1 MDVHQLQSKYPL
13 LLSFFKDNGYS
24 KSYIRL
30 FMTVIRLLL
39 REANKNTL
47 NSYEKLYES
56 LVNRGYSP
64 SVLKQRRSIMGI
76 IKQFVQDDIF
86 PSSQK
91 RSSFFQTNSYELLS
105 DDFKQ
110 VIDRYRM
117 NEQRRG
123 KLETTIYTESHNA
136 ACFFLQIQNS
146 GITTIG
152 EISEKNVIDFF
163 YNGERITKSS
173 SYKKNIAA
181 VIKACIPDY
190 PNGECNNLLAFLPC
204 LKKRR
209 KNYPFLT
216 SDEVDKIKAVLEEE
230 NSHLSLRDK
239 AIGTL
244 AIYTGLRSCDI
255 SNLRMDD
262 IDWVNDTIIVK
273 QQKTLVSFTLP
284 LRAIV
289 GNALFDY
296 ITLERPN
303 VTCRPVFLTKQRPY
317 WKITSSNLYNVSVTI
332 LKQAGVRTGGGR
344 KGLHLFRHRLASSL
358 LENGIAHPVIS
369 ATLGHTAPTSLN
381 PYLDA
386 DLAHLKACA
395 LSIESFPIRKEVFA

>member
-13 LLSFFKDNGYS
+13 LLSFLKDNGYS
-24 KSYIRL
+24 KGYIRL
-30 FMTVIRLLL
+30 FKTVIRLLL

-47 NSYEKLYES
+47 NTYEELYEF

-64 SVLKQRRSIMGI
+64 SILKQRRSIIGI
-76 IKQFVQDDIF
+76 IKQFVQDDVF
-86 PSSQK
+86 PSYQK
-91 RSSFFQTNSYELLS
+91 RSSFLQTDSYELLS

-110 VIDRYRM
+110 VIESYRK
-117 NEQRRG
+117 NERQRG
-123 KLETTIYTESHNA
+123 KLETTINTESQNA
-136 ACFFLQIQNS
+136 ACFFLQIQHA

-152 EISEKNVIDFF
+152 EIAENNVIGFF
-163 YNGERITKSS
+163 YDGERITKSS

-181 VIKACIPDY
+181 VIRSCIPDY
-190 PNGECNNLLAFLPC
+190 PNGECNKLLAFLPC
-204 LKKRR
+204 LKERR

-216 SDEVDKIKAVLEEE
+216 LDEVDKIKTVLEEE
-230 NSHLSLRDK
+230 NSQLSLRDK

-255 SNLRMDD
+255 SNLCMDD
-262 IDWVNDTIIVK
+262 IDWVNDTITVK

-289 GNALFDY
+289 GNALLDY
-296 ITLERPN
+296 ITQERPN
-303 VTCRPVFLTKQRPY
+303 VTCRSVFLTKQRPY
-317 WKITSSNLYNVSVTI
+317 WKISSSNLYNVSVTI
-332 LKQAGVRTGGGR
+332 FKQAGVRTGGGR

-369 ATLGHTAPTSLN
+369 AALGHTSPTSLN

-386 DLAHLKACA
+386 DVVNLKACA